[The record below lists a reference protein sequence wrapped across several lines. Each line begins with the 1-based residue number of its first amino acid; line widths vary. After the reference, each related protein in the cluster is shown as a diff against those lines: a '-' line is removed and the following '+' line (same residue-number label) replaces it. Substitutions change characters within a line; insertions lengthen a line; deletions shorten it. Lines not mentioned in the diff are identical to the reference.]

1 MKHLYLFTL
10 LFLLQIHV
18 NAQDGIDSSYGTNG
32 SIHFLPQFYSKGSTA
47 NYYPTLSTS
56 NDSLTLYGSCFYKN
70 EKCLFIKKFKPNLE
84 ADTNF
89 GKEGIQYIPFK
100 TPEQILFVRKTS
112 LGKLL
117 FAGTEIQNNFKQFVM
132 YQYQANGSTDSS
144 FGNLGKSSI
153 DLQLYDDL
161 PTDILCL
168 ASGKILVSW
177 NDQIQLDPSILRLNE
192 NGSLDSSFANNGK
205 FKVQT
210 SLDIIGLRLAVKS
223 NGKILLACQKNFNN
237 PKKISLLQ
245 FLGNGQIDSGFGTA
259 GIQHLALGTANDDLI
274 GLYISPNNELNV
286 LANVQLGSAS
296 QLAHVLI
303 KLDTNG
309 NANEQFGSSG
319 VVILKNK
326 YVSNT
331 FRFEEDNLIR
341 IHNNLGIH
349 KISLSGNLLSFDSLP
364 HASALIPFQDKWI
377 ELSHQNTGKY
387 SILNRS
393 LINAD
398 FSRNN
403 GHPFNIKNELI
414 GTNLGLN
421 QSGEYSTD
429 SRNGKTLIAFSSS
442 TPSGDIY
449 KIVNVNQDG
458 LIDTLFG
465 ENLGPE
471 IQIPYFSRSSIN
483 IKWESDNSFL
493 VAIKDSGDAVLYRFS
508 SSGVLTE
515 SFRFK
520 NEFHYNTIQTIKIA
534 IDNKGRVLLGT
545 FRLFRINQNGIEDS
559 LFKNNFRGPVHS
571 IFASKS
577 GIIYAGLDSFVT
589 ALYSNGNVVESFGIN
604 GKFNR
609 ITTGYQGRKYNFK
622 CIEINNSA
630 DGKSLILNVYTQ
642 YLKDNVSVEYKN
654 QLFKMDF
661 NGKNIK
667 ELFSKN
673 SYYTTFNLQSF
684 PNSGLVYM
692 EQKTGMNQDSTNLQN
707 NPFIVLKNDSVEAI
721 SKNNLNGI
729 RYKPVNF
736 QKLLPY
742 YNDGLIW
749 LRIRNASFSFTKLKF
764 EQSKETLIG
773 PDSILASK
781 RIVGFG
787 EKVELQC
794 KNLNENSSYKWSI
807 EPNTFRYL
815 NETDSSS
822 MRPQIVFG
830 KSAYYSIR
838 VVVTQKDSTYEMFYP
853 AYVLLKQELDFIKST
868 EQPQLNEKM
877 SLKPVLNGEPLAY
890 HWSFSPNEIEYT
902 NGSDSNSREPEF
914 KLSQRAWYDVQLQ
927 VVFADTT
934 IELKKINFIYITAVG
949 LKEVRNEKEMFEV
962 WPNPSSGIINI
973 KNKINSSPFEI
984 ELLSMEGKLLLKTNS
999 NELNRNELE
1008 LPPQNGF
1015 FILRMKCENE
1025 TYFYKIQKVN

>member
-32 SIHFLPQFYSKGSTA
+32 SIQFLPQFYSKGSTA

-56 NDSLTLYGSCFYKN
+56 TDSLTLYGSCFNKN

-100 TPEQILFVRKTS
+100 TPETILFVRKTS
-112 LGKLL
+112 SGKLL
-117 FAGTEIQNNFKQFVM
+117 FAGTEIQNNFKQFVL
-132 YQYQANGSTDSS
+132 YQYQSNGSIDSS
-144 FGNLGKSSI
+144 FGNWGKSSI

-192 NGSLDSSFANNGK
+192 NGSIDSSFANNGK
-205 FKVQT
+205 LKVQT
-210 SLDIIGLRLAVKS
+210 PLDIIGLKLAVKS

-237 PKKISLLQ
+237 PKKISLFQ
-245 FLGNGQIDSGFGTA
+245 FLENGQIDSGFGNA

-274 GLYISPNNELNV
+274 GFFISTNNELNL
-286 LANVQLGSAS
+286 LANVQLGSAF

-309 NANEQFGSSG
+309 NTKEQFGSSG

-331 FRFEEDNLIR
+331 FRFEEDSFIR

-377 ELSHQNTGKY
+377 ELSNQNFGKY
-387 SILNRS
+387 STLNRS

-414 GTNLGLN
+414 GTNLGLI
-421 QSGEYSTD
+421 QSGKYATD
-429 SRNGKTLIAFSSS
+429 SRNGKNLIMFSASI
-442 TPSGDIY
+442 PFGEIY
-449 KIVNVNQDG
+449 KIIQVNQDG

-471 IQIPYFSRSSIN
+471 IQVPRSIFSSIN

-545 FRLFRINQNGIEDS
+545 LRVFRINEKGKEDS

-589 ALYSNGNVVESFGIN
+589 ALYSNGNIVENFGNKGQFIS
-604 GKFNR
+604 K
-609 ITTGYQGRKYNFK
+609 TMGYQGVNYYFK
-622 CIEINNSA
+622 CIEIKSSA
-630 DGKSLILNVYTQ
+630 DGRNIILNVFTNFWQ
-642 YLKDNVSVEYKN
+642 DKVTNLFKN

-661 NGKNIK
+661 NGKNVK
-667 ELFSKN
+667 ELFNKN
-673 SYYTTFNLQSF
+673 TEYTTFNVQSF

-707 NPFIVLKNDSVEAI
+707 NPFIVLKNDSVEGI

-729 RYKPVNF
+729 RYKPVNY

-742 YNDGLIW
+742 ENGGLIW

-764 EQSKETLIG
+764 EKGKENQIG
-773 PDSILASK
+773 SDSILTSK

-822 MRPQIVFG
+822 MRPQIVFN

-838 VVVTQKDSTYEMFYP
+838 VVVTQKDSTYEMLYP
-853 AYVLLKQELDFIKST
+853 SYALLKQELDFTKST

-890 HWSFSPNEIEYT
+890 HWSFSPNDIEYL
-902 NGSDSNSREPEF
+902 NGSDSNTKEPEF

-949 LKEVRNEKEMFEV
+949 L
-962 WPNPSSGIINI
+962 
-973 KNKINSSPFEI
+973 
-984 ELLSMEGKLLLKTNS
+984 
-999 NELNRNELE
+999 
-1008 LPPQNGF
+1008 
-1015 FILRMKCENE
+1015 
-1025 TYFYKIQKVN
+1025 

>member
-1 MKHLYLFTL
+1 MKHLYLFIF
-10 LFLLQIHV
+10 LFLLHV
-18 NAQDGIDSSYGTNG
+18 HVKAQEGIDSSYGTNG
-32 SIHFLPQFYSKGSTA
+32 SIQFLPQFYSKGSIA

-70 EKCLFIKKFKPNLE
+70 EKCLFFKKFNINLE
-84 ADTNF
+84 TDTNF
-89 GKEGIQYIPFK
+89 GIKGIQYIPFK
-100 TPEQILFVRKTS
+100 TPEQILFIKKTS

-132 YQYQANGSTDSS
+132 YQHLANGSIDSS
-144 FGNLGKSSI
+144 FGTLGKSSI

-161 PTDILCL
+161 PTDLLCL
-168 ASGKILVSW
+168 SSGKILVSW
-177 NDQIQLDPSILRLNE
+177 NDQIQLDPGIIRLNE
-192 NGSLDSSFANNGK
+192 NGTLDSSFANNGIL
-205 FKVQT
+205 KVQIP
-210 SLDIIGLRLAVKS
+210 LDIIGLRLAVKS
-223 NGKILLACQKNFNN
+223 NGKILLACQKNSNN
-237 PKKISLLQ
+237 PKKISLIQ
-245 FLGNGQIDSGFGTA
+245 FTENGQIDSGFGSA

-274 GLYISPNNELNV
+274 GFYISQNNELNV
-286 LANVQLGSAS
+286 LSNVQLGSTT

-303 KLDTNG
+303 KLDING
-309 NANEQFGSSG
+309 NGIEQFGSSG

-326 YVSNT
+326 YVSNV
-331 FRFEEDNLIR
+331 FRFEEDSLIR
-341 IHNNLGIH
+341 IHTNMGIH
-349 KISLSGNLLSFDSLP
+349 KVSLNGNLLSFDSLP
-364 HASALIPFQDKWI
+364 HTSALIPFQDKWI
-377 ELSHQNTGKY
+377 QLNNQNFGKY
-387 SILNRS
+387 STLNRS

-403 GHPFNIKNELI
+403 LHPFNIKNELI
-414 GTNLGLN
+414 GYNLGLN
-421 QSGEYSTD
+421 QTGIFATD
-429 SRNGKTLIAFSSS
+429 SRNGKTLIVFSASM
-442 TPSGDIY
+442 PSGDIY
-449 KIVNVNQDG
+449 KIIQVNEVGQV
-458 LIDTLFG
+458 DTLFG

-471 IQIPYFSRSSIN
+471 IQIPNLSRSSIN

-508 SSGVLTE
+508 STGVLTE

-534 IDNKGRVLLGT
+534 IDNKGRVLIGT
-545 FRLFRINQNGIEDS
+545 LRVFRINENGIEDS
-559 LFKNNFRGPVHS
+559 LFKNNFRGQVHS

-577 GIIYAGLDSFVT
+577 GIIYAGLDSFVC
-589 ALYSNGNVVESFGIN
+589 AIYSNGTVDESFGIN
-604 GKFNR
+604 GKITR
-609 ITTGYQGRKYNFK
+609 ITTGYQGRKYYFK

-661 NGKNIK
+661 NGKNVK

-673 SYYTTFNLQSF
+673 TYYTTCNMQSF

-707 NPFIVLKNDSVEAI
+707 NPFIVLKNDSIEAI
-721 SKNNLNGI
+721 NKNNLDGI

-742 YNDGLIW
+742 HNGGLIW
-749 LRIRNASFSFTKLKF
+749 LRIRNSSFSFTKLKF
-764 EQSKETLIG
+764 EPGKETLNG

-794 KNLNENSSYKWSI
+794 KNLNENSSYTWFI
-807 EPNTFRYL
+807 EPNNFRYL

-822 MRPQIVFG
+822 MRPQLVFN

-838 VVVTQKDSTYEMFYP
+838 VTVKQKDSTYEMFYP

-890 HWSFSPNEIEYT
+890 QWSFSPNEIEYT
-902 NGSDSNSREPEF
+902 NGSNSNTKEPEF
-914 KLSQRAWYDVQLQ
+914 KLSQRGWYDVQLQ

-934 IELKKINFIYITAVG
+934 MELKKSNFIYITAVG
-949 LKEVRNEKEMFEV
+949 LKELRNGKEMFEV
-962 WPNPSSGIINI
+962 WPNPSSGFINI
-973 KNKINSSPFEI
+973 KNKTNNNPFDI
-984 ELLSMEGKLLLKTNS
+984 ELYSTEGKLLLKTNS
-999 NELNRNELE
+999 IELNSNVLE
-1008 LPPQNGF
+1008 LPKQEGLY
-1015 FILRMKCENE
+1015 ILKMNCENSS
-1025 TYFYKIQKVN
+1025 YFFKIQKLN